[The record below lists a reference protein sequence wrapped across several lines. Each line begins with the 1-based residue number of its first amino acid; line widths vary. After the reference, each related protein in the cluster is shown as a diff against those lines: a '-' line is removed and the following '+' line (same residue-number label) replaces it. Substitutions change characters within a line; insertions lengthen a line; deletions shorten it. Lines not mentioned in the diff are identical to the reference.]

1 MAKSTANSN
10 EDSETA
16 ISGGS
21 SLFVQR
27 MGSRDVATFCRQLA
41 VLLDAGIPMVRALK
55 ILGRRGGSSL
65 ITEMVRKV
73 TTDVDAGGSF
83 SSALQTHGRG
93 LPGIVVPLCR
103 AGESAGE
110 LSKNLR
116 YLADS
121 LDHDA
126 HIRGKIAN
134 ALIFPVVTLVF
145 ATGLMLF
152 LMLYIA
158 PLFLDLI
165 VNNPNNQATTAA
177 EAVAN
182 MDSMFSQ
189 MVFKCSLVL
198 QSSGGKLLVLVLIV
212 GGALLIWRSLSNRSY
227 LMDFIK
233 IRTPFL
239 GRTVTTA
246 AMARFGKTLSAL
258 LRTGVPVL
266 ESLRLSRET
275 IDNLAIEQAVTAME
289 KSVESGGRMSA
300 PLEEYWYIPE
310 LARDMI
316 LIGEESGSMA
326 EMLDNLAEVCRAL
339 VDRDQDRLVAIIEPA
354 MTILLGGLVLFV
366 LLAMFLPY
374 ISLVSSAAFG
384 G

>member
-1 MAKSTANSN
+1 MATNPAKPKDES
-10 EDSETA
+10 EDSAEPR
-16 ISGGS
+16 SN
-21 SLFVQR
+21 LFRRR

-55 ILGRRGGSSL
+55 LLGRRDGGSA
-65 ITEMVRKV
+65 ITNMVRNV
-73 TTDVDAGGSF
+73 TIDVDAGGAF
-83 SSALQTHGRG
+83 SVALATHGEG
-93 LPGIVVPLCR
+93 LPSIVVPLCR
-103 AGESAGE
+103 AGETAGE
-110 LSKNLR
+110 LSTNLR
-116 YLADS
+116 YLADT

-126 HIRGKIAN
+126 HIRGKITN
-134 ALIFPVVTLVF
+134 AMIFPVVTLTF
-145 ATGLMLF
+145 AFGLMLF

-158 PLFLDLI
+158 PLFLDLMM
-165 VNNPNNQATTAA
+165 NSPENKGQTALATI
-177 EAVAN
+177 ES
-182 MDSMFSQ
+182 MDSIFSQ
-189 MVFKCSLVL
+189 MVFKFSLVM
-198 QSSGGKLLVLVLIV
+198 QSSGGKLLVIAVIV
-212 GGALLIWRSLSNRSY
+212 GSVLLLWRSLSNRSY

-266 ESLRLSRET
+266 ESLRLARET
-275 IDNLAIEQAVTAME
+275 IDNLAIEQAIAAME
-289 KSVESGGRMSA
+289 KSVENGGRMSA

-310 LARDMI
+310 IARDMI

-326 EMLDNLAEVCRAL
+326 EMLENLAEVCKAL
-339 VDRDQDRLVAIIEPA
+339 VDRDQDRLVAVIEPA
-354 MTILLGGLVLFV
+354 MTILLGGVVLFV

-374 ISLVSSAAFG
+374 ISLVTNAAFG

>member
-1 MAKSTANSN
+1 MAKNPTNNSDESTNV
-10 EDSETA
+10 
-16 ISGGS
+16 SGPGS
-21 SLFVQR
+21 R
-27 MGSRDVATFCRQLA
+27 MFSPRMNSRDVATLCRQLA

-55 ILGRRGGSSL
+55 LLGRRGGNNS
-65 ITEMVRKV
+65 IADMVRNV
-73 TTDVDAGGSF
+73 TTDVDAGGAF
-83 SSALQTHGRG
+83 STALQTHGEG
-93 LPGIVVPLCR
+93 LPSVVVPLCR
-103 AGESAGE
+103 AGETAGE

-145 ATGLMLF
+145 AFGLMLF

-165 VNNPNNQATTAA
+165 MNSPGNKGRSQGQII
-177 EAVAN
+177 ES
-182 MDSMFSQ
+182 MDSVFSQ
-189 MVFKCSLVL
+189 MVFKFSLL
-198 QSSGGKLLVLVLIV
+198 MQGAGGKLMVLALVV
-212 GGALLIWRSLSNRSY
+212 GGGLLLWRSLSSRSY
-227 LMDFIK
+227 LIDFIK

-239 GRTVTTA
+239 GQTVTTA

-266 ESLRLSRET
+266 ESLRLARET
-275 IDNLAIEQAVTAME
+275 IDNLAIEQAIVAME
-289 KSVESGGRMSA
+289 KSVENGGRMSA

-326 EMLDNLAEVCRAL
+326 EMLENLAEVCRAL

-354 MTILLGGLVLFV
+354 MTILLGGVTLFV

-374 ISLVSSAAFG
+374 ISLVTSAIG

>member
-1 MAKSTANSN
+1 MATDPAKT
-10 EDSETA
+10 DSESTNT
-16 ISGGS
+16 SGSRS
-21 SLFVQR
+21 SLFAPS
-27 MGSRDVATFCRQLA
+27 MSSRDVATLCRQLA

-55 ILGRRGGSSL
+55 LLGRRGGSAA
-65 ITEMVRKV
+65 ITDMVRNV
-73 TTDVDAGGSF
+73 TTDVDAGGAF
-83 SSALQTHGRG
+83 STALQTHGTG
-93 LPGIVVPLCR
+93 LPSIVVPLCR
-103 AGESAGE
+103 AGETAGE
-110 LSKNLR
+110 LSTNLR
-116 YLADS
+116 YLAET

-134 ALIFPVVTLVF
+134 ALIFPIVTLVF
-145 ATGLMLF
+145 AFGLMLF

-158 PLFLDLI
+158 PLFLELI
-165 VNNPNNQATTAA
+165 MNSPANKGRS
-177 EAVAN
+177 AVQTIEGMESA
-182 MDSMFSQ
+182 FSQ
-189 MVFKCSLVL
+189 MVFKFSLLMQSAGGKILVLSLV
-198 QSSGGKLLVLVLIV
+198 V
-212 GGALLIWRSLSNRSY
+212 GGVLLIWRSLSNRSY
-227 LMDFIK
+227 LIDFIK

-239 GRTVTTA
+239 GQTVTTA

-266 ESLRLSRET
+266 ESLRLARET
-275 IDNLAIEQAVTAME
+275 IDNLAIEQAIVAME

-310 LARDMI
+310 IARDMI

-326 EMLDNLAEVCRAL
+326 EMLENLAEVCRAL

-354 MTILLGGLVLFV
+354 MTILLGGVVLFV

-374 ISLVSSAAFG
+374 ISLVTNAAFG

>member
-1 MAKSTANSN
+1 MS
-10 EDSETA
+10 
-16 ISGGS
+16 
-21 SLFVQR
+21 
-27 MGSRDVATFCRQLA
+27 SRDVATLCRQLA

-55 ILGRRGGSSL
+55 LLGRSGSNSA
-65 ITEMVRKV
+65 ITAMVRNV
-73 TTDVDAGGSF
+73 TTDVDAGGAF
-83 SSALQTHGRG
+83 STALQTHGAG
-93 LPGIVVPLCR
+93 LPSIVVPLCR
-103 AGESAGE
+103 AGETAGE
-110 LSKNLR
+110 LSTNLR

-134 ALIFPVVTLVF
+134 AMIFPVVTLVF
-145 ATGLMLF
+145 AFGLMLF

-158 PLFLDLI
+158 PLFLGLLTASGNKSDI
-165 VNNPNNQATTAA
+165 QAI
-177 EAVAN
+177 ES
-182 MDSMFSQ
+182 MDSAFSQ
-189 MVFKCSLVL
+189 MVFKFSLVM
-198 QSSGGKLLVLVLIV
+198 QSGGGKIFVLALVVV
-212 GGALLIWRSLSNRSY
+212 GALLLWRSLSNRSY
-227 LMDFIK
+227 LIDFIK

-239 GRTVTTA
+239 GQTVTTA

-266 ESLRLSRET
+266 ESLRLARET
-275 IDNLAIEQAVTAME
+275 IDNLAIEQAIVAME
-289 KSVESGGRMSA
+289 KSVENGGRMSA

-310 LARDMI
+310 IARDMI

-326 EMLDNLAEVCRAL
+326 EMLENLADVCRAL

-354 MTILLGGLVLFV
+354 MTILLGGVTLFV

-374 ISLVSSAAFG
+374 IQLVTASIG

>member
-1 MAKSTANSN
+1 MPTNPAKTDDESTN
-10 EDSETA
+10 TA
-16 ISGGS
+16 GSRGGFFTPS
-21 SLFVQR
+21 MS
-27 MGSRDVATFCRQLA
+27 SRDVATLCRQLA

-55 ILGRRGGSSL
+55 LLGRSGSNSA
-65 ITEMVRKV
+65 ITAMVRNV
-73 TTDVDAGGSF
+73 TTDVDAGGAF
-83 SSALQTHGRG
+83 STALQTHGAG
-93 LPGIVVPLCR
+93 LPSIVVPLCR
-103 AGESAGE
+103 AGETAGE
-110 LSKNLR
+110 LSTNLR

-134 ALIFPVVTLVF
+134 AMIFPVVTLVF
-145 ATGLMLF
+145 AFGLMLF

-158 PLFLDLI
+158 PLFLGLLTASGNKSDI
-165 VNNPNNQATTAA
+165 QAI
-177 EAVAN
+177 ES
-182 MDSMFSQ
+182 MDSAFSQ
-189 MVFKCSLVL
+189 MVFKFSLVM
-198 QSSGGKLLVLVLIV
+198 QSGGGKIFVLALVVV
-212 GGALLIWRSLSNRSY
+212 GALLLWRSLSNRSY
-227 LMDFIK
+227 LIDFIK

-239 GRTVTTA
+239 GQTVTTA

-266 ESLRLSRET
+266 ESLRLARET
-275 IDNLAIEQAVTAME
+275 IDNLAIEQAIVAME
-289 KSVESGGRMSA
+289 KSVENGGRMSA

-310 LARDMI
+310 IARDMI

-326 EMLDNLAEVCRAL
+326 EMLENLADVCRAL

-354 MTILLGGLVLFV
+354 MTILLGGVTLFV

-374 ISLVSSAAFG
+374 IQLVTASIG